1 MILTD
6 ELRSLLDVPR
16 YGAKAPEPTWADI
29 DAELGKGQQMG
40 YQTVLQF
47 AKVGQMLIEKMGDT
61 PIREFVQR
69 AEHELPRLK
78 QTTCH
83 NYMTLAK
90 NRSLLEAKQ
99 PGSQRAALALIAD
112 AKRPPA
118 PKAMPA
124 PMPTPAPAATKA
136 TPASVQTPSGD
147 TVPTFNHVVAR
158 CLSVDGSSYRQDE
171 LKEMEK
177 WAKVGGESIE
187 HMVESGLS
195 LDEFIAEQ
203 EEREEF
209 TASGFTGHDIRFS
222 VEVAIRCPLN
232 SGSDWL
238 LEHYFDDDFV
248 DQVER
253 LRNGEAGQGTP

>member
-16 YGAKAPEPTWADI
+16 HGMKAPEPTWADI
-29 DAELGKGQQMG
+29 DAELGKGEQMG

-47 AKVGQMLIEKMGDT
+47 AKVGQMLKAKKGDMS
-61 PIREFVQR
+61 IREFVPCVGQ
-69 AEHELPRLK
+69 HIPRLSRS
-78 QTTCH
+78 TIH
-83 NYMTLAK
+83 RYLTLAD
-90 NRSLLEAKQ
+90 NRHLLEQKQ
-99 PGSQRAALALIAD
+99 PESLNAAVALIAD

-118 PKAMPA
+118 PVVTPA
-124 PMPTPAPAATKA
+124 PKVMPTPA
-136 TPASVQTPSGD
+136 PASVQTPSRD
-147 TVPTFNHVVAR
+147 TGPTRNYVIAR
-158 CLSVDGSSYRQDE
+158 CLSVGGSSYRQDE
-171 LKEMEK
+171 LKEVEK
-177 WAKVGGESIE
+177 WAKVGGTAIE

-195 LDEFIAEQ
+195 LDEMIAEQ

-209 TASGFTGHDIRFS
+209 IASGFTGHDIRFS
-222 VEVAIRCPLN
+222 VEMAIRCPLN

-253 LRNGEAGQGTP
+253 LRNGEA